1 MRDVSGDDHGG
12 GLRIHYSAIYH
23 AEWDARPDE
32 YVAAELVGWGR
43 SRRLAKLQ
51 DPACHFVA
59 YVGIHHAD
67 PARWNL
73 PGESAARFFASILVG
88 GRTLELRTYATMDDA
103 LGAIRAAH
111 ARIHDSNE
119 CYSRTAH

>member
-1 MRDVSGDDHGG
+1 V
-12 GLRIHYSAIYH
+12 GLRIQYAAIYH

-32 YVAAELVGWGR
+32 YVAAGLVGWGR

-51 DPACHFVA
+51 DPAGHFVA

-73 PGESAARFFASILVG
+73 PGEPVARFFASILVR

-103 LGAIRAAH
+103 LGAVRASH
-111 ARIHDSNE
+111 ARIRES
-119 CYSRTAH
+119 A